1 MKLSLQA
8 RLFIA
13 HALVVAA
20 VVAGLLALVSR
31 SERAWLI
38 DRDREA
44 LDRTARHLVHD
55 LISRHAG
62 GHENWQALAATIDST
77 LDVRVTMIDA
87 RGRVLGDSRVPEERL
102 GALENHAHRPE
113 VAAAL
118 NGKTGWNVRRS
129 ASIGVELLYVAEP
142 TPCSLGI
149 AVLRVAEPLAAIA
162 RLQSSLIGLSIAAAV
177 IALGVAIVL
186 LLWLTGAHTAR
197 IAELEQAALKIGA
210 GEAARARERP
220 DDSVGRLGRAIN
232 HMADELRSRVEAL
245 EQERDQRE
253 SILAHMTDGVALID
267 REGRIVQANHACAE
281 ILGLSRPA
289 ESGTPFQEFARAPEL
304 EELLASVARENRTAD
319 LEMELWNPT
328 TRRVRATAT
337 PLSGDEV
344 LLVLHDL
351 TEAEHL
357 NRVRQDFVAN
367 VSHELRTPLT
377 SLRGYAETLLDGGL
391 EDTEHRVGF
400 VRVIRDQASRLEAL
414 VEDLLVLAE
423 LERPD
428 SRIRRERFD
437 LRELVSR
444 QIEAYADR
452 ARRAGLTLE
461 LESGAPAEVEADRVR
476 IEQVLANL
484 LDNAIKYT
492 ERGGVRVR
500 IEAGETAVACEVADT
515 GVGIPEDDQSRI
527 FERFYRVD
535 KARSREKGGTGLG
548 LAIVKHIV
556 ALHGGDVSVQSQVG
570 EGTVFRFVI
579 PRGLRTPRG

>member
-8 RLFIA
+8 RLFVA

-44 LDRTARHLVHD
+44 LDRAARHLVHD
-55 LISRHAG
+55 LASRPANG
-62 GHENWQALAATIDST
+62 RENWQALAASIDST
-77 LDVRVTMIDA
+77 LDLRVTLIDA
-87 RGRVLGDSRVPEERL
+87 HGRVLGDSRVPEERIT
-102 GALENHAHRPE
+102 ALENHAHRPE

-118 NGKTGWNVRRS
+118 NGRMGWDVRRS

-142 TPCSLGI
+142 APRSLGI
-149 AVLRVAEPLAAIA
+149 AVLRVAEPLAAIS
-162 RLQSSLIGLSIAAAV
+162 RLESSLIGLSVAAAV
-177 IALGVAIVL
+177 IALAVAIAL

-197 IAELEQAALKIGA
+197 IAELEHAALKIGA

-220 DDSVGRLGRAIN
+220 DDSIGRLGRAIN

-253 SILAHMTDGVALID
+253 SILAHMTDGVALMD
-267 REGRIVQANHACAE
+267 RDGRIVQANHACAE

-289 ESGTPFQEFARAPEL
+289 ESGTPFREFARSPEL
-304 EELLASVARENRTAD
+304 EELLATVARENRTTD

-337 PLSGDEV
+337 PLAGDEV

-391 EDTEHRVGF
+391 EDAEHRVGF

-444 QIEAYADR
+444 QIEAYDDR
-452 ARRAGLTLE
+452 ARRSGLTLE
-461 LESGAPAEVEADRVR
+461 LEPGPPAEVEADRVR

-492 ERGGVRVR
+492 ERGGVRVKLD
-500 IEAGETAVACEVADT
+500 AGSTAVVCEIADT
-515 GVGIPEDDQSRI
+515 GVGIPEADQSRI

-556 ALHGGDVSVQSQVG
+556 ALHSGDVSVRSQAG
-570 EGTVFRFVI
+570 EGSVFRFVI
-579 PRGLRTPRG
+579 PRGLRPPQS